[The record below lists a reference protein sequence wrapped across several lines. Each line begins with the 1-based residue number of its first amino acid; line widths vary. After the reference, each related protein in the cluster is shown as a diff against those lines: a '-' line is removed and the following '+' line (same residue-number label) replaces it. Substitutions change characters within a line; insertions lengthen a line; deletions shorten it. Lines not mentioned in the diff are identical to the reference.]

1 MEVELEAQVKKLLS
15 NESKQNGDVQI
26 ISNNNNN
33 SKLSMKIEVDEENFK
48 NNVKS
53 KLDISEDELEPG
65 EKTLHYGLE
74 DNPPWYTC
82 IILGFQHY
90 VTFVVGI
97 VSVPVVMCPK
107 LCMLEDDAARG
118 ELVSTL
124 IFVSGLVTIMQTT
137 IGVRLPIVQGSSFG
151 FLAPALALLNLPK
164 WQCPPQEQILQMSLE
179 DRRALW
185 QVRVNEVSGAILI
198 ASLFQMAIGYLGL
211 IGLVLKYITPLTIA
225 PTVALIGLC
234 LFDAAAR
241 EASGNWWIAA
251 GTIALLTLF
260 SLYMRF
266 LEVPLPQWGKKKIGE
281 NKKRKTFP
289 FFQIFPVLT
298 AMVIMWIVCGLLTA
312 TGILP
317 EENLART
324 DSKLKILQEAP
335 WFHFPYPGQWGSP
348 TISAAAVF
356 GMLAGVIAGAIES
369 VGDYYA
375 CAQFCEAPPPP
386 IHAVNRGIGT
396 EGLGCLIAGIWGT
409 GNGTTSFSQNIGAI
423 GVTKVGSRRVVQ
435 YAGVIMLTLGAFSKV
450 GAFFVTIPSPIIGGV
465 FCITFGMVTAVGIST
480 LHFVSLKSFRNMYII
495 GFSIFFALVLPRWM
509 EKNPDVIKTGSEFID
524 QLCTVLLSTSMFVGG
539 LIGFV
544 LDNTVPGTDEERG
557 LTKWN
562 KHHDA
567 EGLVEKD
574 TPTCYDL
581 PFGMDYIRKAKWT
594 SYLPFMPTFRKH

>member
-1 MEVELEAQVKKLLS
+1 MDTEAQKESEKLF
-15 NESKQNGDVQI
+15 SKQPLPLINDGL
-26 ISNNNNN
+26 NNNFL
-33 SKLSMKIEVDEENFK
+33 KCDTKEENEK
-48 NNVKS
+48 NNNAGKNKFESFEENVF
-53 KLDISEDELEPG
+53 EA

-82 IILGFQHY
+82 VVLGFQHY
-90 VTFVVGI
+90 ITFVVGI
-97 VSVPVVMCPK
+97 ASVPMIMGPK
-107 LCMLEDDAARG
+107 LCMLEDDASRG

-124 IFVSGLVTIMQTT
+124 MFVSGIVTILQTT

-164 WQCPPQEQILQMSLE
+164 WQCPPQEELLQMSAE

-185 QVRVNEVSGAILI
+185 QVRINEISGAILV
-198 ASLFQMAIGYLGL
+198 ASLFQMLIGFGGL
-211 IGLVLKYITPLTIA
+211 IGSVLKYITPLTIA

-251 GTIALLTLF
+251 GTIALLTTF

-266 LEVPLPQWGKKKIGE
+266 LEVPLPTWGKKAKGGE
-281 NKKRKTFP
+281 KRKGRTFP

-298 AMVIMWIVCGLLTA
+298 AMVVMWVICGLLTA
-312 TGILP
+312 TGLLP

-324 DSKLKILQEAP
+324 DSKLKILHEAP
-335 WFHFPYPGQWGSP
+335 WFNFPYPGQWGSP
-348 TISAAAVF
+348 TVSAAAVF

-396 EGLGCLIAGIWGT
+396 EGLGCLLAGIWGT

-435 YAGVIMLTLGAFSKV
+435 YAGVIMIIMGAFSKV
-450 GAFFVTIPSPIIGGV
+450 GAFFITIPSPIFGGV

-509 EKNPDVIKTGSEFID
+509 HSNPNVIQTGSEFLD
-524 QLCTVLLSTSMFVGG
+524 QLFTVLLSTSMFVGG
-539 LIGFV
+539 IIGFV

-557 LTKWN
+557 LTTWN
-562 KHHDA
+562 KHHASSEGTVAEDA
-567 EGLVEKD
+567 
-574 TPTCYDL
+574 PTCYDL
-581 PFGMDYIRKAKWT
+581 PFGMEAIRNAKWT
-594 SYLPFMPTFRKH
+594 RYLPFMPTFNRA